1 MRPVA
6 PKVVGDRVAA
16 NGDGEQGA
24 EGRVACSTSIEAEDE
39 LVEVALQVL
48 GAQPVINAARQALRF
63 RELLLDPWPH
73 DVGGHGAD
81 AGIVMYGRPRCCK
94 GKTDL
99 KRR

>member
-63 RELLLDPWPH
+63 REHLMDPWQH

-81 AGIVMYGRPRCCK
+81 ANYAQIGAARHDGLGRGFR
-94 GKTDL
+94 
-99 KRR
+99 